1 MTTTG
6 ESRPCSCCGESETSA
21 PKGACPACGG
31 AGKPVQSS
39 TMRALL
45 DPRVIGEMNEG
56 AWRFCEAPGCDVVYF
71 SPETAQTFRKS
82 QLTVRVGI
90 KEIEAPHPLCYCFGH
105 SLESL
110 RTEWEATGH
119 LDSVE
124 AIRTA
129 VKEGRCRCD
138 QMNPSGACCLGDVV
152 KAAKKIQESSAPKPG
167 KG

>member
-6 ESRPCSCCGESETSA
+6 EPRPCSCCGESESPA
-21 PKGACPACGG
+21 PK
-31 AGKPVQSS
+31 KP
-39 TMRALL
+39 
-45 DPRVIGEMNEG
+45 
-56 AWRFCEAPGCDVVYF
+56 EA
-71 SPETAQTFRKS
+71 T
-82 QLTVRVGI
+82 QL
-90 KEIEAPHPLCYCFGH
+90 LCYCFGH

-110 RTEWEATGH
+110 RMEWEATGR

-152 KAAKKIQESSAPKPG
+152 KAAKAIQESSVPRPDRG
-167 KG
+167 